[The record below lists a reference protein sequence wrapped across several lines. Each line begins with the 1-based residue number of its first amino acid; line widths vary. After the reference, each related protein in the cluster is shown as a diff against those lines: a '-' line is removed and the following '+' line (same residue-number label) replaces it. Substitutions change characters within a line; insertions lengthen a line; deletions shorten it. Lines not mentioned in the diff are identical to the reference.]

1 MTCGRGGYII
11 RRHDRIR
18 DLLAKVMNKV
28 LLGVRIEPPLQPL
41 TGEELSGGSN
51 EEDGDRV
58 DIVARDF
65 WQMHELAFFD
75 IKVFNPLAR
84 TYMNQSLDAAF
95 KTNEKNKK
103 RKYNNRIIQVEKG
116 TFTPVVLSS
125 LGGLGIESS
134 RFLSKVIEL
143 VSQKKDLEQS
153 VVANYIRTKISFEL
167 VRSQIACIRG
177 ARSLKV
183 MSMDVDDAEIVHSEC
198 VIRE

>member
-18 DLLAKVMNKV
+18 DLLAKVMNEV

-41 TGEELSGGSN
+41 TGEVLSGGAN
-51 EEDGDRV
+51 KEVGARV

-84 TYMNQSLDAAF
+84 TYMNQSLESAF
-95 KTNEKNKK
+95 KTNENNKK

-116 TFTPVVLSS
+116 SFTPVVLSS
-125 LGGLGIESS
+125 LGGMGVESG
-134 RFLSKVIEL
+134 RFLSRVIEL
-143 VSQKKDLEQS
+143 VSTKKNLEHS
-153 VVANYIRTKISFEL
+153 VVSNYIRTKISFEL
-167 VRSQIACIRG
+167 VRSQISCIRG

-183 MSMDVDDAEIVHSEC
+183 MTMDVNDAEIIHSDS
-198 VIRE
+198 IIKD

>member
-1 MTCGRGGYII
+1 MPRY
-11 RRHDRIR
+11 
-18 DLLAKVMNKV
+18 
-28 LLGVRIEPPLQPL
+28 
-41 TGEELSGGSN
+41 
-51 EEDGDRV
+51 
-58 DIVARDF
+58 
-65 WQMHELAFFD
+65 
-75 IKVFNPLAR
+75 
-84 TYMNQSLDAAF
+84 
-95 KTNEKNKK
+95 EKNKK

-183 MSMDVDDAEIVHSEC
+183 MSMDVDDADIVHSEC
-198 VIRE
+198 VTRE

>member
-1 MTCGRGGYII
+1 M
-11 RRHDRIR
+11 DE
-18 DLLAKVMNKV
+18 V

-51 EEDGDRV
+51 EEDGAHP

-75 IKVFNPLAR
+75 VKVFNPLAR
-84 TYMNQSLDAAF
+84 TYMNQSLEAAF
-95 KTNEKNKK
+95 KTNETKKKNL
-103 RKYNNRIIQVEKG
+103 YNNRIIQVEKG
-116 TFTPVVLSS
+116 SFTPVVLSS
-125 LGGLGIESS
+125 LGGFGVESG
-134 RFLSKVIEL
+134 RFLAKLIEL
-143 VSQKKDLEQS
+143 VSQKKNLEQS

-183 MSMDVDDAEIVHSEC
+183 MSMEVDEAEVVHSESF
-198 VIRE
+198 IRD